1 MASAAIWG
9 LGSELGRP
17 SAAALA
23 WNARLNLVR
32 IVTWNVN
39 SLPTRMPR
47 MAVWLQVMKP
57 DVLCLQETKIPDAA
71 FPYEAFAELGYEAVH
86 RGDGRWNGVAIL
98 SRVGIDEVVLD
109 LPDVPGFPND
119 TDPPEPRFLSAVCA
133 GVQVVCVYVPNG
145 RTLDNPHYMY
155 KLRWLSALHRF
166 AVDPAA
172 GDRPFA
178 ILGDF
183 NVAPGDDDVWDIA
196 DFQGSTHVSEP
207 ERVAI
212 SELRKLGL
220 TDLPP
225 TISKGKPFTFWDYR
239 AGNFHKGLGMRIDLI
254 LANPTFTEAV
264 TGTFIDRDARKTGT
278 KGTPPPSDHAPLITD
293 INR

>member
-1 MASAAIWG
+1 
-9 LGSELGRP
+9 
-17 SAAALA
+17 
-23 WNARLNLVR
+23 VR

-39 SLPTRMPR
+39 SLPSRMPR

-57 DVLCLQETKIPDAA
+57 DVLCLQETKIPDDQ
-71 FPYEAFAELGYEAVH
+71 FPHDELADLGYQAVH

-98 SRVGIDEVVLD
+98 SRVGLDEVVTD
-109 LPDVPGFPND
+109 LPDVCGFPND
-119 TDPPEPRFLSAVCA
+119 DDAAEPRFLSAVCG
-133 GVQVVCVYVPNG
+133 GVQVACVYVPNG

-166 AVDPAA
+166 AQGPAA

-183 NVAPGDDDVWDIA
+183 NVAPHDEDVWDIA
-196 DFQGSTHVSEP
+196 DFAGSTHVSES

-212 SELRKLGL
+212 QELVSLGL
-220 TDLPP
+220 TDLTP

-254 LANPTFTEAV
+254 LANPAFASAV
-264 TGTFIDRDARKTGT
+264 TATFIDRDARKPGT
-278 KGTPPPSDHAPLITD
+278 KGTPPPSDHAPLIAD
-293 INR
+293 LDLS